1 MITIGALGEGELIES
16 ELLHVSEATAR
27 RLFDYQLE
35 KDDVVFSRVAD
46 VGRSAVIQDD
56 QRGWIMSSNLM
67 RISLDQS
74 KVRSAYL
81 QAQFGHDY
89 RVRQQIRTRVN
100 SGGRDVANS
109 NVLNSLLFAWPI
121 ASEQD
126 ALIERFEAVDL
137 GLKRDAGTLA
147 QLRLSKQGLM
157 HDLLTGRVRVLV
169 KAAVQSREASSEL
182 DAALTANLAEP
193 AHAG

>member
-1 MITIGALGEGELIES
+1 M
-16 ELLHVSEATAR
+16 
-27 RLFDYQLE
+27 
-35 KDDVVFSRVAD
+35 
-46 VGRSAVIQDD
+46 
-56 QRGWIMSSNLM
+56 
-67 RISLDQS
+67 
-74 KVRSAYL
+74 
-81 QAQFGHDY
+81 
-89 RVRQQIRTRVN
+89 N